1 MTIKIEESDG
11 TIRELTSEE
20 LELLEQEKI
29 EQAAIEFKETR
40 AYSYPSIGDQLDML
54 YWDGVNGTTVW
65 ADTIAQIKSENPK
78 P

>member
-40 AYSYPSIGDQLDML
+40 TYAYPSIGDQLDML